1 MKYTRYNYKKKK
13 PLNYFILFFICGVFV
28 LSLAFGSVISK
39 LLIKD
44 KSNLKRDSNE
54 VNIIN
59 KNKKAENG
67 TLNFYLVQTGVF
79 SKVENA
85 TENKKKLSELGY
97 ESFIIEDEGK
107 QRVIIGIFE
116 EEEATNIVKDIKGKG
131 LDIARILLDID
142 KSNNESNEIAEI
154 ISANIKV
161 FSKLR
166 EKEVMSI
173 KTEEIKKWTSE
184 LESTKTKG
192 RQNELLEEIKK
203 FTLELPD
210 EIKKEELNKYY
221 EYIYIYHKKL
231 IQNK

>member
-13 PLNYFILFFICGVFV
+13 PLNYFILFFICGVFL

-44 KSNLKRDSNE
+44 KSSLKKDPNE

-59 KNKKAENG
+59 ENKKAENSK
-67 TLNFYLVQTGVF
+67 LSFYLVQTGVF

-116 EEEATNIVKDIKGKG
+116 EEEATNIVKDIKEKG
-131 LDIARILLDID
+131 IDIARILLDID

-173 KTEEIKKWTSE
+173 KTEEIKKWTNE
-184 LESTKTKG
+184 LEPIKTKG
-192 RQNELLEEIKK
+192 SQNELLEEIKN
-203 FTLELPD
+203 FTLELPE
-210 EIKKEELNKYY
+210 EIKKEDLNKYY
-221 EYIYIYHKKL
+221 EYIYIFYKKL

>member
-166 EKEVMSI
+166 EKEVLSI

-184 LESTKTKG
+184 LKSTKTKG

>member
-44 KSNLKRDSNE
+44 KSNLKRNSNE

-184 LESTKTKG
+184 LKSTKTKG

>member
-13 PLNYFILFFICGVFV
+13 PLNYFILFFICGVFL

-44 KSNLKRDSNE
+44 KSSLKKDPNE

-59 KNKKAENG
+59 ENKKAENSK
-67 TLNFYLVQTGVF
+67 LSFYLVQTGVF

-107 QRVIIGIFE
+107 KRVIIGIFE
-116 EEEATNIVKDIKGKG
+116 EEEATNIVKDIKEKG
-131 LDIARILLDID
+131 IDIARILLDID

-173 KTEEIKKWTSE
+173 KTEEIKKWTTE
-184 LESTKTKG
+184 LEPIKTKG
-192 RQNELLEEIKK
+192 SQNELLEEIKN
-203 FTLELPD
+203 FTLELPE
-210 EIKKEELNKYY
+210 EIKKEDLNKYY
-221 EYIYIYHKKL
+221 EYIYIFYKKL